1 MNEEEKKESPPSTD
15 NSEQLEKELDA
26 ASTDEPNLSA
36 EIIPETE
43 QPQIEQSETPIATG
57 TPNYKPQTEEMEVH
71 HHAHTARKKW
81 THYLWEFLMLF
92 LAVFCGFMAENF
104 REHQIEHKREKQYI
118 VSLIKDVELDTASLR
133 LTYDVRKKYINYF
146 DSLVFLLRQKDKS
159 KSNDIYFYA
168 RFLGRINEFKYH
180 DRTIQQ
186 LKSSGSLR
194 LIRNKKAA
202 DSITIYDNEAVK
214 LVLNQ
219 QDIERNLRNDILYNS
234 LGKVFNGYIWNDMA
248 DTTNKATIS
257 RITSNPSL
265 MTSDEKLI
273 NEFVIK
279 VVYLK
284 TAYRLTNG
292 NIEGAITAAG
302 NLIVFLKKQYH
313 LK

>member
-1 MNEEEKKESPPSTD
+1 
-15 NSEQLEKELDA
+15 
-26 ASTDEPNLSA
+26 
-36 EIIPETE
+36 
-43 QPQIEQSETPIATG
+43 
-57 TPNYKPQTEEMEVH
+57 MEVH
-71 HHAHTARKKW
+71 AHTHTPRKKW
-81 THYLWEFLMLF
+81 THYFWEFLMLF

-104 REHQIEHKREKQYI
+104 REHQIEHKREKGYI
-118 VSLIKDVELDTASLR
+118 VSLIKDVELDTASLHF
-133 LTYDVRKKYINYF
+133 TYNVRKKYINYF
-146 DSLVFLLRQKDKS
+146 DSLVYLLRQNDKS
-159 KSNDIYFYA
+159 KLNEIYFYA

-219 QDIERNLRNDILYNS
+219 QDIERNLRNDITYNA
-234 LGKVFNGYIWNDMA
+234 LVKVFNGYVWNDMA
-248 DTTNKATIS
+248 DTSNKAVIS
-257 RITSNPSL
+257 RISSNPSL

-292 NIEGAITAAG
+292 NIEEAVEAAG
-302 NLIVFLKKQYH
+302 NLMDFLKKEYH

>member
-1 MNEEEKKESPPSTD
+1 
-15 NSEQLEKELDA
+15 
-26 ASTDEPNLSA
+26 
-36 EIIPETE
+36 
-43 QPQIEQSETPIATG
+43 
-57 TPNYKPQTEEMEVH
+57 MEVH
-71 HHAHTARKKW
+71 AHTHTPRKKF

-92 LAVFCGFMAENF
+92 LAVFCGFLAENF
-104 REHQIEHKREKQYI
+104 RETQVEHKREKEYI
-118 VSLIKDVELDTASLR
+118 ISLVKDVELDIASLQQSS
-133 LTYDVRKKYINYF
+133 DVRKKYINYY
-146 DSLVFLLRQKDKS
+146 DSLVFLLRQNDRNKL
-159 KSNDIYFYA
+159 NDIYFYA

-214 LVLNQ
+214 LILNQ
-219 QDIERNLRNDILYNS
+219 QDIERNARNDVLYNMA
-234 LGKVFNGYIWNDMA
+234 GKIFNAYIWNDMVDSSNSA
-248 DTTNKATIS
+248 LIS

-265 MTSDEKLI
+265 LTSDTKLI

-292 NIEGAITAAG
+292 NIEETIKSAR
-302 NLIVFLKKQYH
+302 NLLTFLKKEYH
-313 LK
+313 IE

>member
-1 MNEEEKKESPPSTD
+1 
-15 NSEQLEKELDA
+15 
-26 ASTDEPNLSA
+26 
-36 EIIPETE
+36 
-43 QPQIEQSETPIATG
+43 
-57 TPNYKPQTEEMEVH
+57 MEVH
-71 HHAHTARKKW
+71 AHTHSARKKW
-81 THYLWEFLMLF
+81 THYFWEFLMLF

-133 LTYDVRKKYINYF
+133 LTYNVRKTYINYF
-146 DSLVFLLRQKDKS
+146 DSLVFLLRQNNNS
-159 KSNDIYFYA
+159 KLNDIYFYA

-180 DRTIQQ
+180 DRTIEQ

-219 QDIERNLRNDILYNS
+219 QDIERNLRNDILYNT
-234 LGKVFNGYIWNDMA
+234 LGKILNGYVWNDMA

-273 NEFVIK
+273 NEVVIK

-292 NIEGAITAAG
+292 NIEDAIKAAE
-302 NLIVFLKKQYH
+302 NLIVFLKEEYH

>member
-1 MNEEEKKESPPSTD
+1 
-15 NSEQLEKELDA
+15 
-26 ASTDEPNLSA
+26 
-36 EIIPETE
+36 
-43 QPQIEQSETPIATG
+43 
-57 TPNYKPQTEEMEVH
+57 MEVH
-71 HHAHTARKKW
+71 HHSHTSRKKW
-81 THYLWEFLMLF
+81 THYFWEFLMLF

-118 VSLIKDVELDTASLR
+118 LSLVKDVELDTASLR
-133 LTYDVRKKYINYF
+133 LTSNTRKKYITYF
-146 DSLVFLLRQKDKS
+146 DSLVYLLRQNDKS
-159 KSNDIYFYA
+159 KLNDIYFYA
-168 RFLGRINEFKYH
+168 RFLGRIYEFKYH

-219 QDIERNLRNDILYNS
+219 QDIERNLRNDILYNA
-234 LGKVFNGYIWNDMA
+234 LGKVFNGYVWNDMA

-265 MTSDEKLI
+265 MTSDEKFI
-273 NEFVIK
+273 NEVVIK

-292 NIEGAITAAG
+292 NIEEAIKTAE
-302 NLIVFLKKQYH
+302 NLITFLKKEYH

>member
-1 MNEEEKKESPPSTD
+1 
-15 NSEQLEKELDA
+15 
-26 ASTDEPNLSA
+26 
-36 EIIPETE
+36 
-43 QPQIEQSETPIATG
+43 
-57 TPNYKPQTEEMEVH
+57 MEVH
-71 HHAHTARKKW
+71 AHTHTARKKW
-81 THYLWEFLMLF
+81 THYFWEFLMLF

-104 REHQIEHKREKQYI
+104 REHQIEHKREKKYI
-118 VSLIKDVELDTASLR
+118 ISLIKDVELDTASLH
-133 LTYDVRKKYINYF
+133 LTYSVREKYINYF
-146 DSLVFLLRQKDKS
+146 DSLVFLLKQNDNS
-159 KSNDIYFYA
+159 KLNDIYFYA
-168 RFLGRINEFKYH
+168 RFIGRINEFKYH

-186 LKSSGSLR
+186 LKNSGSLR

-214 LVLNQ
+214 LILNQ
-219 QDIERNLRNDILYNS
+219 QDIERNLRNDILYNT
-234 LGKVFNGYIWNDMA
+234 LGKVLNGYVWNDMA
-248 DTTNKATIS
+248 DTTNKAIIS

-292 NIEGAITAAG
+292 NIEETIKTAE
-302 NLIVFLKKQYH
+302 NLLGFLKKEYH